1 MSYSSG
7 TCMAHTYSCIRQ
19 NCQEMGSN
27 PEVLPGIIRQGML
40 GGEDKQGIGE
50 E

>member
-1 MSYSSG
+1 MLV
-7 TCMAHTYSCIRQ
+7 AHTYSCIRQ

-27 PEVLPGIIRQGML
+27 QEILLGIIAQATEAFKDL
-40 GGEDKQGIGE
+40 GE